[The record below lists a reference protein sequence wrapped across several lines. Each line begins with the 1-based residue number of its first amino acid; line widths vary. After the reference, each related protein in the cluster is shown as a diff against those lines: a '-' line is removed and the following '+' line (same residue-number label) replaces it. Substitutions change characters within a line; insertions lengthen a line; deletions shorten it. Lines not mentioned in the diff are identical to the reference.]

1 MKRSISDYD
10 NGINKVFGE
19 FERLQGIITNLKN
32 ERNVHIN
39 KNNSLIREL
48 EIAVFKNQTLEK
60 QIGQISRENRS
71 EEVVAI
77 KRYAERTIQGLHH
90 KLAEKDQEIEKLR
103 YMLPRNPYKV

>member
-1 MKRSISDYD
+1 MSDYD
-10 NGINKVFGE
+10 SGINKVFGE

-60 QIGQISRENRS
+60 QIGQMSRENRY
-71 EEVVAI
+71 E
-77 KRYAERTIQGLHH
+77 
-90 KLAEKDQEIEKLR
+90 
-103 YMLPRNPYKV
+103 